1 VFEKALADFYDQL
14 TALEE
19 AFFGL
24 AVEAEDETAAP
35 IGGQT
40 PGDGGTAMGW
50 QAYVIELDESR
61 LVTLDE
67 GAFADLSRL

>member
-1 VFEKALADFYDQL
+1 VFEKALADFYDRL

-24 AVEAEDETAAP
+24 AVEAWDETAAP
-35 IGGQT
+35 TGGQV
-40 PGDGGTAMGW
+40 PVDGGAGAGG

-67 GAFADLSRL
+67 GAFAELRRL

>member
-19 AFFGL
+19 AFFGRP
-24 AVEAEDETAAP
+24 VEAEDETAAP
-35 IGGQT
+35 TGGQVT
-40 PGDGGTAMGW
+40 GDGGAGVGG

-61 LVTLDE
+61 LVALDE
-67 GAFADLSRL
+67 REFAELSRL